1 MLHNENHWTQ
11 RNDKEIAKT
20 RIVNRWR
27 GKRWWNDHKRERRL
41 FGRWLCKEAEKG
53 EREWSPMRYVSQQ
66 EIDEWREWQC
76 QRKGVKKL
84 DFYDR
89 YPSATTID
97 RSYYYKWTTIW
108 EPGYYRV
115 EHRSKPSDPWEEYN
129 TGGFPEHHAN
139 GVVKDFE
146 KYAFPEFIDRF
157 LEHFVEKE
165 LCLMDKEEKEFEE
178 LIKNQLKK
186 QTQQEQE
193 RRQIQNARER
203 YSRTRGITPDVETTA
218 FFQALATGGCV
229 NNGLR

>member
-1 MLHNENHWTQ
+1 MMLHNQKHWSE
-11 RNDKEIAKT
+11 RDDRDAAKN
-20 RIVNRWR
+20 RIINKWR
-27 GKRWWNDHKRERRL
+27 GKAWWEDHKRERRL

-53 EREWSPMRYVSQQ
+53 DREWSPMRYVSQQ
-66 EIDEWREWQC
+66 EIDEWREWKC
-76 QRKGVKKL
+76 QRLGVKKL
-84 DFYDR
+84 DFYEKH
-89 YPSATTID
+89 PQATTRD

-146 KYAFPEFIDRF
+146 KYALPEFIDSF
-157 LEHFVEKE
+157 LEHFVDKE
-165 LCLMDKEEKEFEE
+165 LRLMEQEEKEYEDWKKAM
-178 LIKNQLKK
+178 IKK

-193 RRQIQNARER
+193 WRQRWKARER

-218 FFQALATGGCV
+218 FFQALATGACV
-229 NNGLR
+229 NEKL

>member
-1 MLHNENHWTQ
+1 MMLHNEKHYSQ
-11 RNDKEIAKT
+11 CDDRDIAKK
-20 RIVNRWR
+20 RIVNKWR
-27 GKRWWNDHKRERRL
+27 GKAWWEDHKREQRL

-53 EREWSPMRYVSQQ
+53 DREWSPMRYVSQQ
-66 EIDEWREWQC
+66 EIDEWREWKC
-76 QRKGVKKL
+76 QRLGVKKL
-84 DFYDR
+84 DFYEKH
-89 YPSATTID
+89 PQATTRD

-146 KYAFPEFIDRF
+146 KYALPEFIDIF
-157 LEHFVEKE
+157 LEHFVDKE
-165 LCLMDKEEKEFEE
+165 LRLMEQEKKELEDWQKSM
-178 LIKNQLKK
+178 IKK

-193 RRQIQNARER
+193 WRQRWKARER

-218 FFQALATGGCV
+218 FFQALATGACV
-229 NNGLR
+229 NEKL